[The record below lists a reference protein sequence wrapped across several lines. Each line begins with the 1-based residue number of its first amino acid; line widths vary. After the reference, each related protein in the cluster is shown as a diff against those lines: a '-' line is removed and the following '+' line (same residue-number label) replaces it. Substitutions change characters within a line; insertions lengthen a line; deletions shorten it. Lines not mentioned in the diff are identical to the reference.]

1 MEIDKIEAFDY
12 MLHLFEEWRDSHE
25 ELKNEPFPKLKAMK
39 LLFLAA
45 APKKDGGDDLLDI
58 FDNFYAMP
66 YGPVEIDVYNA
77 IQEDKLPS
85 YTVNYRYIERKVD
98 ELYKPR
104 NTAIWTGRGHGDL
117 YNRIRDAVNDLKKK
131 NEKLVLLNAF
141 ELVEITHRWS
151 SWNRAMDFAEFMEQL
166 SAKMS
171 IDSIRDSSK
180 IFDLK

>member
-12 MLHLFEEWRDSHE
+12 MLHLFEEWRDNYE
-25 ELKNEPFPKLKAMK
+25 TIKGKPFPKLTAMK

-45 APKKDGGDDLLDI
+45 APKKDRGDDLLDI
-58 FDNFYAMP
+58 FDNFYAVP
-66 YGPVEIDVYNA
+66 YGPVESDVYNA
-77 IQEDKLPS
+77 MCEDKLPS
-85 YTVNYRYIERKVD
+85 FSVKYRSIE
-98 ELYKPR
+98 PR
-104 NTAIWTGRGHGDL
+104 EVAEP
-117 YNRIRDAVNDLKKK
+117 YNAKRYNDKFYHRVRNAVNDLREK

-151 SWNRAMDFAEFMEQL
+151 SWDRAMDFAEFMGQM

>member
-12 MLHLFEEWRDSHE
+12 MLQLFEEWRDSHE
-25 ELKNEPFPKLKAMK
+25 ELKNKPFSKLKAMK

-45 APKKDGGDDLLDI
+45 APKEDGGDDLLDI

-66 YGPVEIDVYNA
+66 YGPVESDVYNA

-85 YTVNYRYIERKVD
+85 FSVKYRSIEPREGAEPYNAKRYNGK
-98 ELYKPR
+98 LYHRVR
-104 NTAIWTGRGHGDL
+104 N
-117 YNRIRDAVNDLKKK
+117 AVNDLKEK

-141 ELVEITHRWS
+141 RWS
-151 SWNRAMDFAEFMEQL
+151 SWSRAMDFAEFMKQL